1 MMSWTGF
8 LKMLLAHTADWIG
21 PPDERCLVCGDR
33 RNGLPVPSPEAPNL
47 ERWLCA
53 GCLRRI
59 PWIRRIA
66 CPRCGRP
73 VFCPD
78 CIRRPVRAFAM
89 NRSAVRYSDDMK
101 AWLKLYKF
109 RGDERYGDLLA
120 EMLLPAYERLTAEAA
135 AASRRAGE
143 AAIAGADRSGAARWP
158 GGPEAAG
165 GPCGP
170 WGFRRHGA
178 DPACPAGVRPSGR
191 GVWHAVTYVPV
202 SRERAEERGFNQAER
217 LARAAAKWAN
227 APLLPLLRRLR
238 DGGKQSQRGRIERF
252 RAMRAAF
259 GPDETEIRRLAAR
272 FVRAGRSPGEPL
284 RILLVDDIYTTGATS
299 EACAAAIRSAAPC
312 NVLVYVLTWAR
323 S

>member
-158 GGPEAAG
+158 GGPEAAADRADHGDSAGTALIRLVRRASALPAAASGTPSRMCRSAGSGRRRG
-165 GPCGP
+165 GSTRRNGSPGRPRNGRTRRSCRSSGVSATAASRASGEESSGSGQCGP
-170 WGFRRHGA
+170 RSDPTKPKSGGLRRGS
-178 DPACPAGVRPSGR
+178 CGR
-191 GVWHAVTYVPV
+191 GALPANPCASSWWMTSTRPAPH
-202 SRERAEERGFNQAER
+202 RRRAPRR
-217 LARAAAKWAN
+217 SAR
-227 APLLPLLRRLR
+227 
-238 DGGKQSQRGRIERF
+238 
-252 RAMRAAF
+252 
-259 GPDETEIRRLAAR
+259 
-272 FVRAGRSPGEPL
+272 PL
-284 RILLVDDIYTTGATS
+284 RATFWS
-299 EACAAAIRSAAPC
+299 TC
-312 NVLVYVLTWAR
+312 
-323 S
+323 